1 MPTNKTNTS
10 SKIFVSTQR
19 PFPFAT
25 TMRGCAQPG
34 CSNWTCIERNNI
46 ILFFQTKMSLN
57 YFHDSRFNP
66 FNANTFSETSCYNI
80 SKLLVLGCHTEGSLT
95 ENELNKLEESG
106 LPLLYLVLLNFLVKR
121 SIHTFHRINQ
131 PFLEGTSYI
140 QPSRH
145 SHFHM
150 EDLVNFKN
158 LQNWKLNS

>member
-1 MPTNKTNTS
+1 MCT
-10 SKIFVSTQR
+10 
-19 PFPFAT
+19 
-25 TMRGCAQPG
+25 
-34 CSNWTCIERNNI
+34 TCIERNNI

-57 YFHDSRFNP
+57 YFHDNRFNP

-80 SKLLVLGCHTEGSLT
+80 RKLLVLGCHTEGALT

-131 PFLEGTSYI
+131 PFLEGASYI

-158 LQNWKLNS
+158 LQN